1 VRFESLKLAVLPN
14 MPLEE
19 YPAVTR
25 VTVSYNS
32 ATVLPACLDA
42 LSGVATVVV
51 DNQSTDQ
58 SREICRARDGPR

>member
-1 VRFESLKLAVLPN
+1 